1 VPLDVPVEVS
11 LDVPVDVPLDVPVE
25 VPLDVAGVDA
35 TVVAEDEEVADEAF
49 LARAGSCPDTST
61 IAISSHAA
69 TNNATDPATIRRRM
83 VRARAARALL
93 SASPRARAAA
103 ALVSLMSCTSF
114 CRSDSGVEAS
124 RGSFRAAHISRVR
137 DG

>member
-1 VPLDVPVEVS
+1 VVTELTEPPDDVPLDVPVEVS
-11 LDVPVDVPLDVPVE
+11 LDVPVE

-49 LARAGSCPDTST
+49 LASAGSCPDTST
-61 IAISSHAA
+61 IAISSQAA

-83 VRARAARALL
+83 LRARAARAFL

-103 ALVSLMSCTSF
+103 ALVSLMSCTSVLVGLIHGSK
-114 CRSDSGVEAS
+114 RREEAS
-124 RGSFRAAHISRVR
+124 GPLVSAA
-137 DG
+137 